1 MEPGSPDPLNTG
13 YRFDPDSGRSEFEI
27 PETPSPVFDKNSKLR
42 RLGTASSTSTV
53 NSGSTR
59 PRAMDGSVMMN
70 SARKRLS
77 MLPSSPIRRS
87 DRYARER
94 LVEATRDSLLSVTK
108 ITLSPRESKHRAGE
122 ASKPAARREKS
133 SERAGSSKGGSQ
145 LLLQSC
151 QGLGAVSGSRGSS
164 SILNKRIYGSYTNSR
179 TLASAN
185 SSHSP
190 AIKKAKP
197 STVGS
202 LKANTNCLQ
211 SWSSPTKETNGTV
224 SATSTPTRKGNAR
237 TSLLPSKS
245 NARTALLPSKSNAR
259 TSLLP
264 SKSNARTSL
273 LPSKSNARTSFL
285 QSESNERSTL
295 LPSKINERSTL
306 LPPKSNDHI
315 SLIPS
320 KSNDHTSLIPSKSN
334 EPSAVIPTRRNDGA
348 TFTSAE
354 SSDWAT
360 FTRPAEQKS
369 EQAEAS
375 ISSLH
380 QCTNSSPATSTV
392 NPAPLT
398 LLENTN
404 HWIDLDGSDD
414 EVVAISEPS
423 SRDPQVMVIIDDNTA
438 VQLAQLE
445 EDEVFARHLQAQ
457 FDMEA
462 LQYGRENVATGRPSN
477 AAETSNFCGIP
488 GCGGYEAFLAPVDF
502 GYCRKPGCGEYLN
515 PSDRRPAEIDSVLQ
529 DLQGF
534 FDQRYERE
542 GYERREQRFRRRR
555 NAYVNDGNDYEDLL
569 AFEDHQGSVVSQKK
583 LSVAEINRLPT
594 KFFDPAHAAGKT
606 QCYIC
611 FSDYLPTEKLRI
623 LPCIHDYHIQ
633 CIDRWL
639 KANSSCPICRV
650 DINLESAGLM

>member
-53 NSGSTR
+53 NSGGTR

-224 SATSTPTRKGNAR
+224 SATSTPTRK
-237 TSLLPSKS
+237 
-245 NARTALLPSKSNAR
+245 
-259 TSLLP
+259 
-264 SKSNARTSL
+264 
-273 LPSKSNARTSFL
+273 
-285 QSESNERSTL
+285 
-295 LPSKINERSTL
+295 
-306 LPPKSNDHI
+306 
-315 SLIPS
+315 
-320 KSNDHTSLIPSKSN
+320 
-334 EPSAVIPTRRNDGA
+334 
-348 TFTSAE
+348 E